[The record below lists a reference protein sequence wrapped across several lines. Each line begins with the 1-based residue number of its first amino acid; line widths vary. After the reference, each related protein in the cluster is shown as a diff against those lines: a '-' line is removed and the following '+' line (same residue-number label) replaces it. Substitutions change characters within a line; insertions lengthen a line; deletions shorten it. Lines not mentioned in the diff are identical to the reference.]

1 MASIRY
7 HRAHPSL
14 SNAPA
19 GTAAAP
25 ATQSEHPTITA
36 DRLLAITDTDKR
48 TLMDIHELL
57 DRLFVR
63 NKNQH
68 RRSHWFR
75 PLSMFRK
82 QLGLLNQELR
92 GLKAGDLGKK
102 EGVER
107 RLVYWD
113 RECVHDWYL

>member
-1 MASIRY
+1 
-7 HRAHPSL
+7 
-14 SNAPA
+14 
-19 GTAAAP
+19 
-25 ATQSEHPTITA
+25 
-36 DRLLAITDTDKR
+36 
-48 TLMDIHELL
+48 
-57 DRLFVR
+57 
-63 NKNQH
+63 
-68 RRSHWFR
+68 
-75 PLSMFRK
+75 MFRK